1 MRRFAKI
8 ARALGNRTTKQ
19 VASRLQKFFKKLHSA
34 GMPVPG
40 RIPKSNRAYISKANR
55 IHKQA
60 LRPTTFF
67 PANQVPFTIVDEDDF
82 GSGAVPL
89 DPNWYRKGC
98 SRQSVD
104 SNGLV
109 KEAIS
114 SGARRTYVVD
124 GDSDGEGSGD
134 RGAKSEEELLLKLLT
149 RVKRDKERSIKMES
163 SRSEHDGFKVKFF
176 FRITVFFIRFNL
188 IIHN

>member
-40 RIPKSNRAYISKANR
+40 RIPKSNRTYISKTNR

-67 PANQVPFTIVDEDDF
+67 PANQVPFTIVDEDDY

-98 SRQSVD
+98 SRQSID
-104 SNGLV
+104 SNGMEKDGL
-109 KEAIS
+109 
-114 SGARRTYVVD
+114 GAGAKRTYIVD
-124 GDSDGEGSGD
+124 GDSDGEEGES
-134 RGAKSEEELLLKLLT
+134 RQTMAEEELMLKLLA
-149 RVKRDKERSIKMES
+149 RIKRDKEREAKMES
-163 SRSEHDGFKVKFF
+163 SRSEHDGFKVG
-176 FRITVFFIRFNL
+176 
-188 IIHN
+188 IIFY

>member
-34 GMPVPG
+34 GMAVPG
-40 RIPKSNRAYISKANR
+40 RIPKSNRSYISKANR

-67 PANQVPFTIVDEDDF
+67 PANQVPFTIVEDDDY
-82 GSGAVPL
+82 GSGTVPL

-104 SNGLV
+104 SKGTFG
-109 KEAIS
+109 
-114 SGARRTYVVD
+114 GAAAMRTYVVD
-124 GDSDGEGSGD
+124 RDSDSEGVEGNQK
-134 RGAKSEEELLLKLLT
+134 KSEEELVLKLLA
-149 RVKRDKERSIKMES
+149 RIKLDKERESKMES
-163 SRSEHDGFKVKFF
+163 SKSEHDGFMVIVLVINQFQ
-176 FRITVFFIRFNL
+176 FN
-188 IIHN
+188 